1 MFAQTEP
8 PQSLEIT
15 GAPRD
20 PALSPFRAG
29 FSYSL
34 NHIRKRRYC
43 REPDKG
49 GGRLLLG
56 AKWEGETR
64 GAAHGPS
71 YRSNRPYRLL
81 DTSPRNSVLPRKPS
95 HSNQK
100 QVQFRAR
107 QTGGTISNWTMPEG
121 PI

>member
-1 MFAQTEP
+1 GQMFAQTEP

-56 AKWEGETR
+56 AKWEGGDEGSGPWPILPPQPTVSITGYVATQFSFTAKAIPLETE
-64 GAAHGPS
+64 AS
-71 YRSNRPYRLL
+71 SI
-81 DTSPRNSVLPRKPS
+81 PRATDWRDYPQLGN
-95 HSNQK
+95 
-100 QVQFRAR
+100 A
-107 QTGGTISNWTMPEG
+107 
-121 PI
+121 